1 MVSLTMESSSERLRT
16 PAAILAS
23 TASLLAERRDASM
36 SDIAAAAGIG
46 RATLYRYFPTREAL
60 VQALADDA
68 LQELTGRIADA
79 RLDTVPVV
87 EALQR
92 LFRAV
97 LAVGDRYIMLLDEA
111 TALRARDTTDDA
123 HRRVAEPIEAL
134 LQRGQD
140 DGILRDDLDARVLA
154 QIFGGVVTAAIA
166 ASLPRTLGVEQAAA
180 ITGSIFL
187 EGSRRPRTTSR
198 RQ

>member
-1 MVSLTMESSSERLRT
+1 MLSLDMESSSARLRT
-16 PAAILAS
+16 PAAILANA
-23 TASLLAERRDASM
+23 ASLLAEHRDASM

-97 LAVGDRYIMLLDEA
+97 LTVGDRYVILLDEA
-111 TALRARDTTDDA
+111 TTLHARDTADDA

-140 DGILRDDLDARVLA
+140 DAILRDDLDAQVLA
-154 QIFGGVVTAAIA
+154 QIFGGLVTAAIA

-187 EGSRRPRTTSR
+187 DGSRVQRTTSR
-198 RQ
+198 RR

>member
-1 MVSLTMESSSERLRT
+1 MESPSERLRT

-23 TASLLAERRDASM
+23 AARLLADRRDASM

-60 VQALADDA
+60 VHALADDA
-68 LQELTGRIADA
+68 LQELTARIADA
-79 RLDTVPVV
+79 RLDRVPVV

-97 LAVGDRYIMLLDEA
+97 LSVGDRYVVLLGEA
-111 TALRARDTTDDA
+111 TTLRGRDTGDDA

-140 DGILRDDLDARVLA
+140 DGIIRDDLEARVLV
-154 QIFGGVVTAAIA
+154 QIFGGLVTAAMA
-166 ASLPRTLGVEQAAA
+166 ASLPRTIGVEQAAA

-187 EGSRRPRTTSR
+187 DGSRLQRATSRRP
-198 RQ
+198 